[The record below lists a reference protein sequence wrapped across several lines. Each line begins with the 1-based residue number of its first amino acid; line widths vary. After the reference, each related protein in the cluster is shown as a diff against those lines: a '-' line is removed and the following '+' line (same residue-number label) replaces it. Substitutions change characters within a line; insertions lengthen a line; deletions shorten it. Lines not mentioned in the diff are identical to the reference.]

1 MDEKDTTIHSRKL
14 LISSSFNAYV
24 YTATNKDTIYE

>member
-1 MDEKDTTIHSRKL
+1 MDKKDTTIYSRKL
-14 LISSSFNAYV
+14 LISSSFDAYV

>member
-1 MDEKDTTIHSRKL
+1 MDKEDIIICYRKL
-14 LISSSFNAYV
+14 LIGSSFDAYV

>member
-1 MDEKDTTIHSRKL
+1 MDKKDTTIHSRKL

-24 YTATNKDTIYE
+24 YTAINKDTIYE